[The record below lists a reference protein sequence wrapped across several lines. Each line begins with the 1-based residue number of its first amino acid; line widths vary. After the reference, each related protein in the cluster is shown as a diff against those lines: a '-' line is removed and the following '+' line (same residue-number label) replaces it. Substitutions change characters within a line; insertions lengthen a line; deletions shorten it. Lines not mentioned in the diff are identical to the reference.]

1 MNPNENLFESEI
13 LTQKGDA
20 HDCMGASF
28 INTCVSPEGFCDIGN
43 SFGISYITKNTRL
56 TGADALLFIY
66 YAMSLTALVK
76 REIFL
81 PTVFL

>member
-1 MNPNENLFESEI
+1 MNPNENLFKSEI

-20 HDCMGASF
+20 HDCMGVSF
-28 INTCVSPEGFCDIGN
+28 SNTYVSSPEGRDIGN
-43 SFGISYITKNTRL
+43 SSGISYITKNTRL

>member
-1 MNPNENLFESEI
+1 MIVWAPPLLI
-13 LTQKGDA
+13 HA
-20 HDCMGASF
+20 YP
-28 INTCVSPEGFCDIGN
+28 PEGRDIGN
-43 SFGISYITKNTRL
+43 SSGISYITKNTRL